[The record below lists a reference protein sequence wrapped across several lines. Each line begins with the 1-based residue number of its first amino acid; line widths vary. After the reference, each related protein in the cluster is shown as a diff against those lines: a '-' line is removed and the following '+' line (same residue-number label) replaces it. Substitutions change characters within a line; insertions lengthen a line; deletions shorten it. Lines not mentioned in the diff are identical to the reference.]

1 MTYEMKMREAH
12 DDGRA
17 EGRAE
22 GLAEGRTE
30 GLLVAIRNLM
40 AAQHLT
46 APEAM
51 DLLNLPE
58 DTKKALLPQI

>member
-17 EGRAE
+17 EGR
-22 GLAEGRTE
+22 AEGRTE

-46 APEAM
+46 ALEAM
-51 DLLNLPE
+51 DILALPE
-58 DTKKALLPQI
+58 DTKKTLLPQI